1 MINVY
6 LFAQAGQP
14 VEVLYSIACIGQDNH
29 VIAFSLLVAGG
40 ACLVFC
46 FLLVDFF
53 FNPFNQDNDIKCL
66 YKNPRSPNIFAH
78 GEFGGKYIGV
88 RRL

>member
-6 LFAQAGQP
+6 FFAQAGQP

-66 YKNPRSPNIFAH
+66 YKNPRSLLMTSSGENIL
-78 GEFGGKYIGV
+78 G
-88 RRL
+88 